1 VSELS
6 FQPATRQTVRPLIGL
21 FGLSGGGKTM
31 TALLVARGIVGPNGR
46 IGLVDTENG
55 RGSYFSDLIPGGYSV
70 LNLDPPF
77 SPEHYGEALHALES
91 SIDIGVIDSMTHEWN
106 GENGYLDQKE
116 AALERMAGQDW
127 KKREKCAMA
136 AAAQCKPKHNRLVQ
150 QMLRLRIPLIL
161 CFRGKDRVK
170 PVKNADGKTE
180 IVSDNFASPIQDSG
194 LIFEMLIAGEVFARE
209 EAPDVGGY
217 FRPTKITHPGIRP
230 LLPSEGEQFGVK
242 HGEAIARWA
251 ESPGGKPSVAPADKP
266 KAPKAR
272 LWAWAQSKGYSDP
285 AAFERWLAEESII
298 SESETL
304 AGLTPARIEEVLE
317 RLNK

>member
-1 VSELS
+1 MSDLS
-6 FQPATRQTVRPLIGL
+6 FHPATRETVRPLIGL

-31 TALLVARGIVGPNGR
+31 TALLLARGIVGPKGR

-77 SPEHYGEALHALES
+77 SPEHYVEALHALES
-91 SIDIGVIDSMTHEWN
+91 QIDIGVIDSMTHEWN
-106 GENGYLDQKE
+106 GEGGYLDIKE

-170 PVKNADGKTE
+170 PVKNAEGKVE
-180 IVSDNFASPIQDSG
+180 IQSDNFASPIQDSG
-194 LIFEMLIAGEVFARE
+194 LIFEMLLAGEVYAKE
-209 EAPDVGGY
+209 DAPDVGGY
-217 FRPTKITHPGIRP
+217 FRPTKITHPGIKP
-230 LLPSEGEQFGVK
+230 ALPSANEQFGIK

-251 ESPGGKPSVAPADKP
+251 ESPGGKPVVASTQKPA
-266 KAPKAR
+266 KAR
-272 LWAWAQSKGYSDP
+272 LWEWAKAHGYTEPSV
-285 AAFERWLAEESII
+285 FEGWLREESMIG
-298 SESETL
+298 SADELKTL
-304 AGLTPARIEEVLE
+304 STDRMEEVLE